1 MKSIPSEDHFS
12 ASTFSVNEWWSIFE
26 AIKEPVIVMDAF
38 HRVVAANNAAIAMF
52 SPLDQPVIGEKC
64 YKLFTGSARPCR
76 HCDARQNTLSNSCT
90 LTTEHTL
97 LGKQFRSHCVPFYEQ
112 KKLKGYVHTFQDI
125 TKQRGM
131 EKALVNGRKIEAIA
145 TLAGGIAHDFNNIL
159 GAVLGNADLL
169 LFRLPENIQEL
180 YENKWQSLS
189 ITDVKKHLEAI
200 RKAGLRAKDLVS
212 QILAFSREKNNA
224 QQPLML
230 DGLVE
235 QTIKQIQAMLP
246 ATITLQTD
254 FKPISKRILVVPSEI
269 RQCLMNLCT
278 NAVAALEGKCGV
290 IEITVFEA
298 GNSRQ
303 DLGNN
308 PEGAAGSCIVLQVS
322 DTGVGMLPD
331 IQERIF
337 DPFFTTQEVGR
348 GRGLGLAVLHG
359 IVVSHGGHVDVRSA
373 PGQGSTFTLYFPA
386 ATDEEIN
393 EAADP
398 LTSLP
403 TGKERIFLIDDKED
417 VVKMRARMLEYLGY
431 TVLSVPSG
439 QQVLTCL
446 ENHLHDIDLV
456 IADHNTGGMTKMAFA
471 EKIHYLRRDLPIIL
485 CVGAEDDLTDKDPG
499 KVGVEKILT
508 QPYDMKEIVMAIH
521 QIFPGTSS

>member
-1 MKSIPSEDHFS
+1 MNSIPCEHHVS
-12 ASTFSVNEWWSIFE
+12 ASTFSVNEWRTIFG
-26 AIKEPVIVMDAF
+26 AITEPVIVMDTV

-52 SPLDQPVIGEKC
+52 SPLDQPVIGENC
-64 YKLFTGSARPCR
+64 YKLFTGSSRPCR
-76 HCDARQNTLSNSCT
+76 DCDARQNRLSNSCT

-97 LGKQFRSHCVPFYEQ
+97 LGKQFRSHCVPLYEQ
-112 KKLKGYVHTFQDI
+112 KKLMGYVHTFQDI
-125 TKQRGM
+125 TKQRGL
-131 EKALVNGRKIEAIA
+131 EKALVHGRQMEAIA

-169 LFRLPENIQEL
+169 LFRLPESIQEL
-180 YENKWQSLS
+180 YENKRQSLS
-189 ITDVKKHLEAI
+189 ITDIKKHLEAI

-212 QILAFSREKNNA
+212 QILAFSREKSNK

-235 QTIKQIQAMLP
+235 KTGKQIQAMLP

-254 FKPISKRILVVPSEI
+254 FKPISKRVLVVPSEI
-269 RQCLMNLCT
+269 QQCLMNLCT
-278 NAVAALEGKCGV
+278 NAIAALEGKRGV

-298 GNSRQ
+298 GHSRQ
-303 DLGNN
+303 ELGNN
-308 PEGAAGSCIVLQVS
+308 PGVSAGGYIVLQVS

-386 ATDEEIN
+386 ATDEDIK
-393 EAADP
+393 EASDP
-398 LTSLP
+398 LT
-403 TGKERIFLIDDKED
+403 I
-417 VVKMRARMLEYLGY
+417 
-431 TVLSVPSG
+431 LSQAKNVS
-439 QQVLTCL
+439 
-446 ENHLHDIDLV
+446 
-456 IADHNTGGMTKMAFA
+456 F
-471 EKIHYLRRDLPIIL
+471 
-485 CVGAEDDLTDKDPG
+485 
-499 KVGVEKILT
+499 
-508 QPYDMKEIVMAIH
+508 
-521 QIFPGTSS
+521 